1 MQLKSN
7 HLLKILVP
15 ALVLGAGFVGLKA
28 CRTSGSEAQTTD
40 NTVVADLTGEEMK
53 ALGIDGDTPRD
64 TVATLVGQMKQYRTE
79 MEEMRTSSAALV
91 KENQRLRERDS
102 SVESR
107 INSAINK
114 ERDNFSDELQKQ
126 QTSMLDKFQS
136 QLNQLSQ
143 KPALPGAGAGGDI
156 PPGLGLDNQ
165 DVPAGAVRWVEP
177 ADVLTVDKRGQT
189 IASGVQ
195 FPSSFGNAGDN
206 AISRQKKEFLAVA
219 KGERAIEEATPVY
232 TLPENSTLTGSVAM
246 TALLGRVPVNGTVS
260 DPYPFKVLI
269 GHDNLTANGIELPDV
284 EGAIISGTASGDWT
298 LSCVRGTVHSM
309 TFVFRD
315 GTIRTVPGAT
325 GKANSDSNKSQGSEI
340 GWLSDPHGLPCIP
353 GERKSNA
360 AEYIGS
366 QFLLAGSSAAADAF
380 ANGQTTTTVD
390 GGSVT
395 SAVTGSSGQYVL
407 GQALGGGL
415 KESADWFK
423 QRYGQMFDAIYV
435 PPGHPVAIHITRQIP
450 VDYET
455 QGRKVKYAHAS
466 TGKRKL
472 D

>member
-7 HLLKILVP
+7 GLLKVLVP
-15 ALVLGAGFVGLKA
+15 ALLLGAGFTGLKA
-28 CRTSGSEAQTTD
+28 CRVSGSETQTAD
-40 NTVVADLTGEEMK
+40 NTVVADLSGEEMK

-91 KENQRLRERDS
+91 KENQRLRERDTN
-102 SVESR
+102 VEGR
-107 INSAINK
+107 INNAISR
-114 ERDNFSDELQKQ
+114 ERETLSSEMQKQ
-126 QTSMLDKFQS
+126 QSSMLDNFQ
-136 QLNQLSQ
+136 QKLNQLSQ
-143 KPALPGAGAGGDI
+143 KSSATGGDI
-156 PPGLGLDNQ
+156 PPGLGLDSQ
-165 DVPAGAVRWVEP
+165 DIPAGAVRWVEP
-177 ADVLTVDKRGQT
+177 ADAMPVDKRGQSVG
-189 IASGVQ
+189 SGVQ
-195 FPSSFGNAGDN
+195 FPSSFGSAGDN
-206 AISRQKKEFLAVA
+206 TISKQKKAFLAVA

-232 TLPENSTLTGSVAM
+232 TLPENSTLTGSVVM

-269 GHDNLTANGIELPDV
+269 GRDNLTANGIGLPDV

-315 GTIRTVPGAT
+315 GTIRTVPSAGN
-325 GKANSDSNKSQGSEI
+325 KANSDSNKGQGSEI

-353 GERKSNA
+353 GKRKSNA

-390 GGSVT
+390 GSAVT
-395 SAVTGSSGQYVL
+395 SAVTGNSGQYVL

-450 VDYET
+450 VDYEA
-455 QGRKVKYAHAS
+455 QGRKVKYTTVSANN
-466 TGKRKL
+466 RKL

>member
-7 HLLKILVP
+7 ALLKILVP
-15 ALVLGAGFVGLKA
+15 TLLLGAGFVGLKA
-28 CRTSGSEAQTTD
+28 CRTDAGGKTEQSD
-40 NTVVADLTGEEMK
+40 VVADLTGDELK

-79 MEEMRTSSAALV
+79 MEEMRSNSAALV
-91 KENQRLRERDS
+91 RENQRLRERDN
-102 SVESR
+102 SVETR
-107 INSAINK
+107 INSAISR
-114 ERDNFSDELQKQ
+114 ERENFSDELQKQ

-143 KPALPGAGAGGDI
+143 KPALPGSGAGGDI

-165 DVPAGAVRWVEP
+165 DTPAGAVRWVEP
-177 ADVLTVDKRGQT
+177 ADAMPVDKRGQAVT
-189 IASGVQ
+189 SGVQ

-206 AISRQKKEFLAVA
+206 PVSQQKKAFLEVA

-269 GHDNLTANGIELPDV
+269 GRDNLTANGIELPDV

-315 GTIRTVPGAT
+315 GTIRTVPSAGN
-325 GKANSDSNKSQGSEI
+325 KANNDSNGKSQGSEI

-366 QFLLAGSSAAADAF
+366 QVLLAGSSAAADAF

-435 PPGHPVAIHITRQIP
+435 PPGHPVAVHITRQIP

-455 QGRKVKYAHAS
+455 QGRKVKYATAAS
-466 TGKRKL
+466 HKRTL

>member
-1 MQLKSN
+1 MQLKSSY
-7 HLLKILVP
+7 LLKILVP
-15 ALVLGAGFVGLKA
+15 ALLLGVGFIGLKA
-28 CRTSGSEAQTTD
+28 CQSDGGKKQETAGDA
-40 NTVVADLTGEEMK
+40 VADLSSDEMK

-64 TVATLVGQMKQYRTE
+64 TVATLVGQMKQYRSE
-79 MEEMRTSSAALV
+79 MEAMRTSSTALV
-91 KENQRLRERDS
+91 KENQRLHEQSRNVENRINQAISRERETFS
-102 SVESR
+102 SEM
-107 INSAINK
+107 
-114 ERDNFSDELQKQ
+114 QKQ
-126 QTSMLDKFQS
+126 QSSMLDNFQ
-136 QLNQLSQ
+136 QKLNQLSQ
-143 KPALPGAGAGGDI
+143 KSTTSSDI
-156 PPGLGLDNQ
+156 PPGLGLDEPS
-165 DVPAGAVRWVEP
+165 VPAGAVRWVEP
-177 ADVLTVDKRGQT
+177 ADAMPMDKRGQVS
-189 IASGVQ
+189 ASGVQ

-206 AISRQKKEFLAVA
+206 AISQQKKELLAVA
-219 KGERAIEEATPVY
+219 KGERVTEEATPVY

-269 GHDNLTANGIELPDV
+269 GRDNLTANGIELPDV

-298 LSCVRGTVHSM
+298 LSCVRGTLHSM

-315 GTIRTVPGAT
+315 GTVRTVPQAT
-325 GKANSDSNKSQGSEI
+325 NKANSDSNKGQGSEI

-360 AEYIGS
+360 AEYLAS
-366 QFLLAGSSAAADAF
+366 QFLLAGSSAAAQAF
-380 ANGQTTTTVD
+380 ANGQTTSTVE

-395 SAVTGSSGQYVL
+395 STVTGNSGQYVL

-450 VDYET
+450 VDYEKS
-455 QGRKVKYAHAS
+455 GRKVKYAPVSAN
-466 TGKRKL
+466 KRKL

>member
-1 MQLKSN
+1 MQLKANS
-7 HLLKILVP
+7 LLKILVP
-15 ALVLGAGFVGLKA
+15 SLLLGAGVVGLKA
-28 CRTSGSEAQTTD
+28 CRTSGNETQSSD
-40 NTVVADLTGEEMK
+40 NTVVADLTGDELK

-64 TVATLVGQMKQYRTE
+64 TVATLVGQMKQYRKE
-79 MEEMRTSSAALV
+79 MEEMRTHSAALV
-91 KENQRLRERDS
+91 KENQRLSERDTR
-102 SVESR
+102 VEKR
-107 INSAINK
+107 INSAINR
-114 ERDNFSDELQKQ
+114 ERETFSKALQQQ
-126 QTSMLDKFQS
+126 QTSLIDSFQ
-136 QLNQLSQ
+136 QKLNQLSQ
-143 KPALPGAGAGGDI
+143 KSPGDI

-165 DVPAGAVRWVEP
+165 SVPAGALRWVEP
-177 ADVLTVDKRGQT
+177 ADAMPVDKRGQPA
-189 IASGVQ
+189 ASGVQ
-195 FPSSFGNAGDN
+195 FPSSFGHTGDN
-206 AISRQKKEFLAVA
+206 AISQQKKAFLAAA
-219 KGERAIEEATPVY
+219 KGERNIEEATPVY

-246 TALLGRVPVNGTVS
+246 TALLGRVPINGTVS

-269 GHDNLTANGIELPDV
+269 GRDNLTANGVELPDV
-284 EGAIISGTASGDWT
+284 EGAVISGTASGDWT
-298 LSCVRGTVHSM
+298 LSCVRGTVNSM

-315 GTIRTVPGAT
+315 GTIRTVPSAGD
-325 GKANSDSNKSQGSEI
+325 KASSDSNKGQGGDI

-450 VDYET
+450 VDYDT
-455 QGRKVKYAHAS
+455 QGRKVKHAAIS
-466 TGKRKL
+466 VNKRKL

>member
-1 MQLKSN
+1 M
-7 HLLKILVP
+7 
-15 ALVLGAGFVGLKA
+15 
-28 CRTSGSEAQTTD
+28 
-40 NTVVADLTGEEMK
+40 
-53 ALGIDGDTPRD
+53 
-64 TVATLVGQMKQYRTE
+64 
-79 MEEMRTSSAALV
+79 
-91 KENQRLRERDS
+91 
-102 SVESR
+102 
-107 INSAINK
+107 
-114 ERDNFSDELQKQ
+114 
-126 QTSMLDKFQS
+126 
-136 QLNQLSQ
+136 
-143 KPALPGAGAGGDI
+143 
-156 PPGLGLDNQ
+156 
-165 DVPAGAVRWVEP
+165 
-177 ADVLTVDKRGQT
+177 
-189 IASGVQ
+189 Q

-206 AISRQKKEFLAVA
+206 AISRQKDEFLAAA
-219 KGERAIEEATPVY
+219 KGERVIKEATPVY

-246 TALLGRVPVNGTVS
+246 TALLGRVPVNGTIS

-269 GHDNLTANGIELPDV
+269 GRDNLTANGIELPDM
-284 EGAIISGTASGDWT
+284 EGAVMSGTASGDWT
-298 LSCVRGTVHSM
+298 LSCVRGTVHSI

-315 GTIRTVPGAT
+315 GTVRTVPQST
-325 GKANSDSNKSQGSEI
+325 SKANSDSNKSQGSEI

-366 QFLLAGSSAAADAF
+366 QFLLAGSAAAADAF

-390 GGSVT
+390 GTSVT
-395 SAVTGSSGQYVL
+395 SAVTGNSGQYVL

-455 QGRKVKYAHAS
+455 QGRKVKYAPLPA
-466 TGKRKL
+466 TKRKL

>member
-15 ALVLGAGFVGLKA
+15 ALLLGAGFVGLKA
-28 CRTSGSEAQTTD
+28 CQSDSSKKQETAD
-40 NTVVADLTGEEMK
+40 NAVADLSGDEMK

-64 TVATLVGQMKQYRTE
+64 TVATLVGQMKQYRSE

-91 KENQRLRERDS
+91 KENQRLREQS
-102 SVESR
+102 GNVESR
-107 INSAINK
+107 INQAINH
-114 ERDNFSDELQKQ
+114 ERETFSTEIQKQ
-126 QTSMLDKFQS
+126 QTSMLESFQ
-136 QLNQLSQ
+136 QKLNQLSQ
-143 KPALPGAGAGGDI
+143 KTPTTTSDI
-156 PPGLGLDNQ
+156 PTGLGLD
-165 DVPAGAVRWVEP
+165 DASAPAGAVRWVEP
-177 ADVLTVDKRGQT
+177 ADAMPVDKRGQAVT
-189 IASGVQ
+189 SGVQ

-206 AISRQKKEFLAVA
+206 AISQQKKAFLEVA
-219 KGERAIEEATPVY
+219 KGERKIEEATPVY

-246 TALLGRVPVNGTVS
+246 TALLGRVPVNGSVT

-269 GHDNLTANGIELPDV
+269 GRDNLTANGIELPDV
-284 EGAIISGTASGDWT
+284 EGAVISGTASGDWT

-315 GTIRTVPGAT
+315 GTVRTVPSAGN
-325 GKANSDSNKSQGSEI
+325 KANNDSNGKSQGSEI

-360 AEYIGS
+360 GEYIGS
-366 QFLLAGSSAAADAF
+366 QFLLAGSAAAADAF

-395 SAVTGSSGQYVL
+395 SAITGNSGQYVL

-415 KESADWFK
+415 KETADWFK
-423 QRYGQMFDAIYV
+423 QRYGQTFDAVYV

-450 VDYET
+450 IDYEQ
-455 QGRKVKYAHAS
+455 QGRKVKYAQAS
-466 TGKRKL
+466 ANKRKL

>member
-7 HLLKILVP
+7 NLLKILVP
-15 ALVLGAGFVGLKA
+15 LLLLGAGFVGLKA
-28 CRTSGSEAQTTD
+28 CRDDNSKKTD
-40 NTVVADLTGEEMK
+40 ADSTVVKDVTEDELT

-79 MEEMRTSSAALV
+79 MEEMRNNSAALLQ
-91 KENQRLRERDS
+91 ENQRLRERDS
-102 SVESR
+102 NVESR
-107 INSAINK
+107 INSAINR
-114 ERDNFSDELQKQ
+114 ERETFSHELQQQ
-126 QTSMLDKFQS
+126 QTSMLDTFQ
-136 QLNQLSQ
+136 QKLEQLSQ
-143 KPALPGAGAGGDI
+143 KAPSFTGSDI
-156 PPGLGLDNQ
+156 PPGLGLDSQ
-165 DVPAGAVRWVEP
+165 GAPAGALRWVEP
-177 ADVLTVDKRGQT
+177 ADARPMDRHNQAATS
-189 IASGVQ
+189 AQ
-195 FPSSFGNAGDN
+195 FPSTFGGVGDN
-206 AISRQKKEFLAVA
+206 AISKQKKEFLAVA

-246 TALLGRVPVNGTVS
+246 TALLGRVPINGTVS

-269 GHDNLTANGIELPDV
+269 GRDNLTANNIELPDV

-315 GTIRTVPGAT
+315 GTVRTVPQAT
-325 GKANSDSNKSQGSEI
+325 NKANSDSSRSQGSEI

-360 AEYIGS
+360 AEYLSS
-366 QFLLAGSSAAADAF
+366 QFLLAGSSAAAQAF
-380 ANGQTTTTVD
+380 ANGQTTTTVE

-395 SAVTGSSGQYVL
+395 SAVTGNGGQYVL

-423 QRYGQMFDAIYV
+423 QRYGQMFDAVYV
-435 PPGHPVAIHITRQIP
+435 PPGHPVAIHITKQIP
-450 VDYET
+450 VDYEK
-455 QGRKVKYAHAS
+455 QGRKVKYAPLSAN
-466 TGKRKL
+466 KRGL

>member
-1 MQLKSN
+1 M
-7 HLLKILVP
+7 P
-15 ALVLGAGFVGLKA
+15 
-28 CRTSGSEAQTTD
+28 
-40 NTVVADLTGEEMK
+40 
-53 ALGIDGDTPRD
+53 
-64 TVATLVGQMKQYRTE
+64 
-79 MEEMRTSSAALV
+79 
-91 KENQRLRERDS
+91 
-102 SVESR
+102 
-107 INSAINK
+107 
-114 ERDNFSDELQKQ
+114 
-126 QTSMLDKFQS
+126 
-136 QLNQLSQ
+136 
-143 KPALPGAGAGGDI
+143 
-156 PPGLGLDNQ
+156 
-165 DVPAGAVRWVEP
+165 
-177 ADVLTVDKRGQT
+177 VDKRGQAVT
-189 IASGVQ
+189 SGVQ

-206 AISRQKKEFLAVA
+206 PVSQQKKAFLEVA

-269 GHDNLTANGIELPDV
+269 GRDNLTANGIELPDV

-315 GTIRTVPGAT
+315 GTIRTVPSAGN
-325 GKANSDSNKSQGSEI
+325 KANNDSNGKSQGSEI

-435 PPGHPVAIHITRQIP
+435 PPGHPVAVHITRQIP

-455 QGRKVKYAHAS
+455 QGRKVKYATAAS
-466 TGKRKL
+466 HKRTL